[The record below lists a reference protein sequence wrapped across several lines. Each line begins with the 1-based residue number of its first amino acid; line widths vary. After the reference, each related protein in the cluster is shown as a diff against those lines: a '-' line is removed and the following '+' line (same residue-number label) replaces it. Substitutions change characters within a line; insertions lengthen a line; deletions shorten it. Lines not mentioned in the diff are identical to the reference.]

1 MKMTLWFILLGSAV
15 GKSLSRKRN
24 IKLRKHMTRRQNH
37 QLQIL
42 RIPRRK
48 NHPTIIRI
56 RAQLVYN
63 IGNLINA
70 LSRIIGLRIFIFRA
84 EMAPL
89 ETVDGAQVANF
100 TVSQTQIVE
109 EFARAIAI
117 PDLYADFVQR
127 DG

>member
-1 MKMTLWFILLGSAV
+1 MKMTLWFILRNAV
-15 GKSLSRKRN
+15 GKSLSRKRD
-24 IKLRKHMTRRQNH
+24 IKLRKHMTGRQNH
-37 QLQIL
+37 QFQIL

-70 LSRIIGLRIFIFRA
+70 LSRIIGLRILIFRA

-89 ETVDGAQVANF
+89 ETVDGTQVANF

-109 EFARAIAI
+109 EFAGTIAI

>member
-1 MKMTLWFILLGSAV
+1 MKMTFRFVLGSAV
-15 GKSLSRKRN
+15 GESLPRKRD

-48 NHPTIIRI
+48 NHPTIVRI
-56 RAQLVYN
+56 SAQFVYN

-70 LSRIIGLRIFIFRA
+70 LSRVVCFCIFIFRA

-100 TVSQTQIVE
+100 TVSQTQVIE
-109 EFARAIAI
+109 EFAGTIAV
-117 PDLYADFVQR
+117 PDLYADFVER